1 MIRGVCLAL
10 LCFTLSLHAEIPRL
24 ISFQGVLTDEAGSPV
39 QDAEYPI
46 LFRIFDSE
54 TGGGEPLW
62 AESQLVQTVNG
73 VFDVLLGAATD
84 LSLRFD
90 EPYWLETVTTAGTL
104 TPRIQLASSAYSL
117 SSASIDDSVAVRSI
131 NGLQDEIVLQGNGGV
146 VITQVG
152 DTLKL
157 TAISSTLSADISGA
171 TTDITADWTS
181 YDACVATV
189 NCSGPG
195 IVICESVVQIQVSHT
210 TGTGDR
216 IQLCHSATSNSAG
229 PDVAYYSVH
238 SVPAEYPTFLNN
250 EVTVPVR
257 TIFDIAEAG
266 DYTYYLNGRNTQ
278 GVGGD
283 RFWYASLTVTFHPQ
297 HTIDARP
304 MLDGRLPHIEK
315 PSR

>member
-1 MIRGVCLAL
+1 MIGGVCLAL

-24 ISFQGVLTDEAGSPV
+24 ISFQGVLTDETGAPV
-39 QDAEYPI
+39 QDSQYPI
-46 LFRIFDSE
+46 LFQIFDRE

-62 AESQLVQTVNG
+62 VESQLVSTVNG
-73 VFDVLLGAATD
+73 VFDVLLGTSTV
-84 LSLRFD
+84 LSLPFD

-104 TPRIQLASSAYSL
+104 TPRIKLAATAYSL
-117 SSASIDDSVAVRSI
+117 RSSGIDDSVAVRSI
-131 NGLQDEIVLQGNGGV
+131 NGLQDDIQLQGEGGIT
-146 VITQVG
+146 ITQVD

-157 TAISSTLSADISGA
+157 TAISSALSADVSGA
-171 TTDITADWTS
+171 TTDITADWSS

-195 IVICESVVQIQVSHT
+195 IVICESVVQLQVSHT

-250 EVTVPVR
+250 EITVPVR
-257 TIFDIAEAG
+257 TIFEIESAG

-283 RFWYASLTVTFHPQ
+283 RFWYASLTATFHPQ